1 MSMPDFS
8 WQTITIVVTA
18 VIIAFDAGFIFGA
31 AWAMRG
37 QT

>member
-1 MSMPDFS
+1 MSDMS
-8 WQTITIVVTA
+8 WQTITIMITA